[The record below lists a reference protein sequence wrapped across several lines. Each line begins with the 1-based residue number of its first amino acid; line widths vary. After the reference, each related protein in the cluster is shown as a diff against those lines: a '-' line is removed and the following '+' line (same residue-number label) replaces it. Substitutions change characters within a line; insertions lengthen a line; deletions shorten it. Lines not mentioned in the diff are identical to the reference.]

1 MTRRILSITAL
12 FLTLLSAIGQDAEWM
27 LEAEAIDPNE
37 YFGVTSGNGMIG
49 IVSSPQPLQVQD
61 IVLNGVFDL
70 YQRGRVSNI
79 LKGFNFLNMNLA
91 VDGVQ
96 VSAENI
102 SGFTQVLDM
111 RTGKIITTFEVPGKV
126 RVTQEIMALRH
137 LPYSALMDVKIEA
150 LGAVAVAPMNMI
162 DAPNHLRDVRNHY
175 SVIERPH
182 IRMPLMSSV
191 ALSPTG
197 KHTLAASVSYIVEE
211 EEFFADEVTH
221 IDWDYNR
228 HWMTFRKNLKKGETF
243 DFALVGSV
251 ISSVEVDDP
260 FNEAERLT
268 LYAQLEGRERLLQ
281 RHNAAWG
288 KLWESDII
296 VEGNEEDQRDI
307 HSFIYHLYAF
317 ARAGTAYSMSP
328 MGLSGLGYNGHVFW
342 DTEIWMFPPLLMLQP
357 EIAKSL
363 LEYRWEMLPQARYN
377 AFAHGYKGAQFPWES
392 AETGQEATPV
402 WALTGPFQH
411 HITADVGWAFW
422 KYYQVTKDKA
432 WLASRGY
439 PMLKEVA
446 DFWVSRVERT
456 APGRFEIKN
465 VVGADEYAEN
475 IDNDAYTNG
484 MAITV
489 LRYATEAAQEL
500 GIEANPDWNY
510 VADNIVIEQQ
520 DGVTMEHS
528 TYKGEIIK
536 QADVNLLAYPLN
548 IITGDQIE
556 ADLNYY
562 IPKYDP
568 LGPAMGFCTI
578 ATIQARLG
586 QIEKAYQGYKD
597 SYKKNEVPPFGV
609 LAETAGGTNPYF
621 ATGAGGVLQTVLSGF
636 GGLDFSNDGVVQSGG
651 KLPKAWKKLTFKG
664 IGGDEKTFEVKN

>member
-1 MTRRILSITAL
+1 MRKAL
-12 FLTLLSAIGQDAEWM
+12 LISLLFYSFFPVRSQEDTWM
-27 LEAEAIDPNE
+27 ISTNQIDPNN
-37 YFGVTSGNGMIG
+37 YFGVTSANGMIG
-49 IVSSPQPLQVQD
+49 IVSSPNPLKVED
-61 IVLNGVFDL
+61 VVLNGVFDL

-79 LKGFNFLNMNLA
+79 LKGFNFLNMDLRI
-91 VDGVQ
+91 DDKLIT
-96 VSAENI
+96 SESI
-102 SGFTQVLDM
+102 SGFTQRLDM
-111 RTGKIITTFEVPGKV
+111 RSGTIITEFTVKGQLKV
-126 RVTQEIMALRH
+126 KQSIMALRH
-137 LPYSALMDVKIEA
+137 LPYTVLMNVELTALNDIQVMSQNMIEA
-150 LGAVAVAPMNMI
+150 P
-162 DAPNHLRDVRNHY
+162 DHLRDVRNHY

-191 ALSPTG
+191 AESPTG
-197 KHTLAASVSYIVEE
+197 KHTLATSVSYIVEG

-221 IDWDYNR
+221 IDWDYNK
-228 HWMTFRKNLKKGETF
+228 HWMSFRKDLKRGDEF
-243 DFALVGSV
+243 SFSLVGSIV
-251 ISSVEVDDP
+251 SSVEVDDP

-268 LYAQLEGRERLLQ
+268 LYAQLEGKERLMK
-281 RHNAAWG
+281 RHNDAWD
-288 KLWESDII
+288 KLWESDIV
-296 VEGNEEDQRDI
+296 VEGNDEDQRDI

-317 ARAGTAYSMSP
+317 ARANTAYSMSP

-357 EIAKSL
+357 AIAKSL
-363 LEYRWEMLPQARYN
+363 LEYRWEMLPQARQN
-377 AFAHGYKGAQFPWES
+377 AFAHGYEGAQFPWES

-422 KYYQVTKDKA
+422 KYYQVTKDRD
-432 WLASRGY
+432 WLKTRGY

-446 DFWVSRVERT
+446 DFWISRVERT
-456 APGRFEIKN
+456 GPGRYEIKN

-489 LRYATEAAQEL
+489 LRYAADAAREL
-500 GIEANPDWNY
+500 GIAPNPDWEH
-510 VADNIVIEQQ
+510 VADNIVIERR
-520 DGVTMEHS
+520 DGITMEHT
-528 TYKGEIIK
+528 TYQGEIIK

-548 IITGDQIE
+548 IVEGDQIK
-556 ADLNYY
+556 ADLDYY

-578 ATIQARLG
+578 ATLQARLG
-586 QIEKAYQGYKD
+586 DTETAYKGYKD

-636 GGLDFSNDGVVQSGG
+636 GGLEITDEGVIQIDGRLPRAWS
-651 KLPKAWKKLTFKG
+651 KLVLKG
-664 IGGDEKTFEVKN
+664 IGKDEKTFSVE